1 MRRKIIPYNSSLV
14 KLAKSLRQSMTYS
27 EVRLWN
33 RLKNFQM
40 MGYDFDRQKPILN
53 YVVDFY
59 CKDLLLAVEV
69 DGITHDNENVFIKDI
84 LRDDE
89 LNIYGVSIIRLNAM
103 DVVKNINGCLMV
115 IEHFILNYEEKNEV
129 AAHILKRR
137 NKK

>member
-1 MRRKIIPYNSSLV
+1 MKRKIIPYNSSLV

-53 YVVDFY
+53 YIADFY

-69 DGITHDNENVFIKDI
+69 DGITHDNENVFIKDVI
-84 LRDDE
+84 RDDE

-103 DVVKNINGCLMV
+103 DVVKNINGCLMI
-115 IEHFILNYEEKNEV
+115 IENFILDYEEKNKV